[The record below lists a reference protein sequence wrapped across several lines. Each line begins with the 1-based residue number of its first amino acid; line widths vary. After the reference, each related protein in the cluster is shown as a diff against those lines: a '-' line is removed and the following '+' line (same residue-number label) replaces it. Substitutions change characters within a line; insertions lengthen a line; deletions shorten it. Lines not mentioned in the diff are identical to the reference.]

1 MKIDFLKKHLSL
13 ITTVLI
19 IITGVA
25 FIVSA
30 ICICL
35 LGGDRPYSQETVSD
49 CLAFLSIPSVLTL
62 VAVVLG
68 LILKRGEGEE
78 LTRPSLVKVTLKK
91 LSARID
97 LEKCDTDL
105 REKICKER
113 MSRKMLCLLLT
124 LVVFSASLAA
134 ILYITLVAELTKENL
149 NSDVASAMLVV
160 LPLAAVSL
168 GSGAVAVH
176 RLSESY
182 SGELTLVKSAIAD
195 GCTCDV
201 IIPEEKLGVQLFYER
216 HEKKILLSV
225 RATLL
230 VLSFV
235 FIIAGVVNGGMG
247 DVLGKAIRICTECI
261 GLG

>member
-13 ITTVLI
+13 ITTVLV

-35 LGGDRPYSQETVSD
+35 LGGERPYSRETVAD
-49 CLAFLSIPSVLTL
+49 CLALLTVPSLLTL
-62 VAVVLG
+62 ASVVSG
-68 LILKRGEGEE
+68 LILKRGEAEQ
-78 LTRPSLVKVTLKK
+78 LSSPSLVKVTLKR
-91 LSARID
+91 LSARVD
-97 LEKCDTDL
+97 LEKCDTLL
-105 REKICKER
+105 REKIYKER
-113 MSRKMLCLLLT
+113 LSRKMLCLLLT

-182 SGELTLVKSAIAD
+182 SGEMALVKSAIVRSF
-195 GCTCDV
+195 TSTES
-201 IIPEEKLGVQLFYER
+201 IPEEKLGIQLFFER
-216 HEKKILLSV
+216 RGKKILLSV

-230 VLSFV
+230 LLSFV